1 MELEAGER
9 RTDDSGS
16 LGRDL
21 ADRERGVASMP
32 IDSRADPSA
41 VEFPSKPRADASAL

>member
-9 RTDDSGS
+9 RVDSGS

-21 ADRERGVASMP
+21 AERERGVASMP
-32 IDSRADPSA
+32 IDSRADPST
-41 VEFPSKPRADASAL
+41 VEFPSMPRADASAL